1 MNRPPAPISR
11 QTEEKTMSQR
21 EFYYR
26 WEWDLQASPQQLW
39 PLVSDTNRFNRDIG
53 LAAITDQQAEGD
65 ERFNNGRRRL
75 QVSFYGVPVAWLEE
89 PFEWIQPCR
98 FGVVRRY
105 ERGLLQPLK
114 EMRTLTQ
121 LEERP
126 DGGTHLTYEAWVQ
139 PSGWLGR
146 LAIPVQLGWIFAP
159 RFAATFAQYDQ
170 LALAEKV
177 VLDLPTQPGRLAP
190 GGQERL
196 DNLHQ
201 ALVAQGAA
209 PALVERLVHLVEQA
223 DDLTVQKIRP
233 YALADQWGVSRRE
246 MLELSLLA
254 TRLGLLD
261 FQWDLLCPLCRGA
274 KNSAPNLS
282 DITQVVHC
290 DTCHIDYTANF
301 ERSVELTFRPNPAV
315 RLLDDYVEFCMAGP
329 QATPHIAVQQ
339 LLPPGEWRLVTPR
352 LEPGRY
358 RLRTL
363 KLPGSQYAQVH
374 HDGRPEVTLRAR
386 PAGWP
391 NDEPHL
397 LPNLNL
403 TLANETD
410 EEQLFILERTA
421 WADQAATA
429 AEVTTLQRFRDLFSD
444 EALRPGEQ
452 ISVGHLTILFTD
464 LRDST
469 RMYREIGDA
478 PAFGLVMNHFDVL
491 RAAIAAEDGA
501 IVKTI
506 GDAVMAV
513 FRRPVSA
520 LRAMFAAQ
528 AELAHPLPGQR
539 PLLLKAALHSGP
551 CIAVTLND
559 RLDYFGSTV
568 NVAARLEKFAGGGDV
583 IISDAVHDDPEV
595 RDFLSEQESKLRA
608 ESFREMLKGFD
619 DETFVLWRVKME
631 PQQVQAAA
639 PGH

>member
-1 MNRPPAPISR
+1 
-11 QTEEKTMSQR
+11 MSQR

-39 PLVSDTNRFNRDIG
+39 PLVADTNRFNRDVG
-53 LAAITDQQAEGD
+53 LAAIADQQAEGD
-65 ERFNNGRRRL
+65 DRFTNGRRRL
-75 QVSFYGVPVAWLEE
+75 QVYYYGVPIAWVEE
-89 PFEWIQPCR
+89 PFEWIQPYR

-105 ERGLLQPLK
+105 ERGFLQPLS

-121 LEERP
+121 LIERP
-126 DGGTHLTYEAWVQ
+126 EGGTHLIYEAWAR
-139 PSGWLGR
+139 PSGLLGR
-146 LAIPVQLGWIFAP
+146 LTIPIQLGRLFAP
-159 RFAATFAQYDQ
+159 RFAATFQQYDQ
-170 LALAEKV
+170 LVTAEKP
-177 VLDLPTQPGRLAP
+177 VLELPMQPGQLAP
-190 GGQERL
+190 GGRERL
-196 DNLHQ
+196 AAASQ
-201 ALVAQGAA
+201 ALIEQGAD
-209 PALVERLVHLVEQA
+209 PALVERLVQLVERA
-223 DDLTVQKIRP
+223 DDFTVQKIRP
-233 YALADQWGVSRRE
+233 YALADYWGVSRRAV
-246 MLELSLLA
+246 LELSLLA

-261 FQWDLLCPLCRGA
+261 FQWELLCPLCRGA
-274 KNSAPNLS
+274 KASAPSLS
-282 DITQVVHC
+282 DITRQVHC

-315 RLLDDYVEFCMAGP
+315 RLLEDYIEFCMAGP

-339 LLPPGEWRLVTPR
+339 LLRPGEQRTVTPQ

-358 RLRTL
+358 RLRTM
-363 KLPGSQYAQVH
+363 KLPGGQYMQIH
-374 HDGRPEVTLRAR
+374 HDGRAEATLRASS
-386 PAGWP
+386 AGWP

-397 LPNLNL
+397 LPNLRLHLENG
-403 TLANETD
+403 TS

-421 WADQAATA
+421 WADQAVTA
-429 AEVTTLQRFRDLFSD
+429 AEVTTLQRFRDLFSN

-452 ISVGHLTILFTD
+452 ISVGSLTILFTD

-491 RAAIAAEDGA
+491 REAIAAENGA

-520 LRAMFAAQ
+520 LRAIFAAQ
-528 AELAHPLPGQR
+528 ARLAEPLLGQR
-539 PLLLKAALHSGP
+539 PLFLKAALHTGP

-568 NVAARLEKFAGGGDV
+568 NVASRLEKFAGGGDV
-583 IISDAVHDDPEV
+583 IVSEAVYADPEV
-595 RDFLSEQESKLRA
+595 RDFLREQESKLRA

-631 PQQVQAAA
+631 PQQAYGQTSPSPTVGI
-639 PGH
+639 PDVP